1 MLAQSWM
8 MPGVAG
14 RDCEAA
20 GRGQPVE
27 EKEPSCQAEMLGGK
41 VKWFFPGLVIN
52 KRVVRMERPNVD
64 SRCFP
69 GWWEQEGMGFS
80 FWGAREVGKH
90 LLHIPAH
97 PWTQQHSGC
106 WVSVIQ
112 PLLSYPDWGHK
123 AGHPTSTSS
132 PWLFELKI
140 QPCSRLEVR

>member
-1 MLAQSWM
+1 
-8 MPGVAG
+8 MPGLAG

-27 EKEPSCQAEMLGGK
+27 EKEPSHQAEMLGGK

-97 PWTQQHSGC
+97 PWMLGISDPVPAELPRLGAQGWSPYKH
-106 WVSVIQ
+106 VI
-112 PLLSYPDWGHK
+112 PV
-123 AGHPTSTSS
+123 A
-132 PWLFELKI
+132 F
-140 QPCSRLEVR
+140 